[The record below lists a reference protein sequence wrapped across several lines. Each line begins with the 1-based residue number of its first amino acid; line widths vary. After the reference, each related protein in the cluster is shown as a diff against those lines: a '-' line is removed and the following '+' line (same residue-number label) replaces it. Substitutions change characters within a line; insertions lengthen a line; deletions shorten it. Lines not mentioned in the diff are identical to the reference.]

1 VLTRFLGLYSGTFHA
16 EWLFSFRIG
25 VLVLDIVFLLGVVAV
40 FALIGVV
47 AWAVQKL

>member
-1 VLTRFLGLYSGTFHA
+1 L
-16 EWLFSFRIG
+16 IG

-40 FALIGVV
+40 FAVIGVV